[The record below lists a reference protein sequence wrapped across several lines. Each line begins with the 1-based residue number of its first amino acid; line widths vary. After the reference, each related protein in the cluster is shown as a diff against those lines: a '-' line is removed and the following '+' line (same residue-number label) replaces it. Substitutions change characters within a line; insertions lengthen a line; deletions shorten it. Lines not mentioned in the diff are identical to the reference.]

1 MKILVIC
8 TTVYDLPPKGYSGLE
23 WLVSE
28 WAKYFRDAG
37 HQVSVVCPG
46 ESNLGEGIEIISTG
60 LREPEGAAYL
70 KYKNK
75 LESGELSL
83 DDSLQYFQRGM
94 ELINFCSTK
103 LEGAEKKLKIIMEGE
118 KGDFRLEDSE

>member
-1 MKILVIC
+1 MTITISLFFREIASRLSAFRNDIVRGLSQTNLSYQYISLNNVMDDKIVNKNQEKLNFEEALAEI
-8 TTVYDLPPKGYSGLE
+8 DAI
-23 WLVSE
+23 VS
-28 WAKYFRDAG
+28 
-37 HQVSVVCPG
+37 
-46 ESNLGEGIEIISTG
+46 
-60 LREPEGAAYL
+60 
-70 KYKNK
+70 K

-94 ELINFCSTK
+94 ELINFCSAK

>member
-1 MKILVIC
+1 MNKNSEKLNFEEALAEIDSI
-8 TTVYDLPPKGYSGLE
+8 
-23 WLVSE
+23 VS
-28 WAKYFRDAG
+28 
-37 HQVSVVCPG
+37 
-46 ESNLGEGIEIISTG
+46 
-60 LREPEGAAYL
+60 
-70 KYKNK
+70 K